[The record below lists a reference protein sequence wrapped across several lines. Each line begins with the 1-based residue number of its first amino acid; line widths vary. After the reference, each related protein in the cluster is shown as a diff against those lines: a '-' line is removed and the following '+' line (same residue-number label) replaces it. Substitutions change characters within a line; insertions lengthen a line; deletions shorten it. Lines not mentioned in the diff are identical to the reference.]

1 MANLNLSQFTTKT
14 LVEDADW
21 VFVWDTAGAISKK
34 VSRNSLLSVGSIAT
48 STPVTISQTWTDAAV
63 AFAAMKIVATD
74 TNSLA
79 TSDFLELYSGTSTQ
93 PLRLDIQKTGQV
105 NIYGTWTNSTTYE
118 RLSLS
123 APTAANA
130 IIGTNRSGGTARG
143 LDFHTEG
150 TARMT
155 IGTNGNVGIG
165 TTAPRTKLHL
175 EDTASIPLV
184 EFSGATVANFT
195 GVGFSPSIATNT
207 CARIGPAST
216 TSGGLILSGFTSSSN
231 IHPPLIFAGYNGS
244 TAPTTS
250 CIAFASWKHNG
261 STGRVV
267 LADAEI
273 SSQWSNGTTPLITL
287 LGGGNLGIGTT
298 APSSKLE
305 VVGAVTVSTYIKV
318 SPVAVTSLP
327 DAATAGV
334 GARAFVNDAL
344 VPVFGSAVANGG
356 SAKVPVYS
364 DGSAWYVG

>member
-63 AFAAMKIVATD
+63 AFTAMKIVATD
-74 TNSLA
+74 TNSA
-79 TSDFLELYSGTSTQ
+79 SGSDFLELYSGTSTQ
-93 PLRLDIQKTGQV
+93 PLRLDIQKSGQI
-105 NIYGTWTNSTTYE
+105 NIYGTWTDSSTYE

-143 LDFHTEG
+143 LDLHTDG
-150 TARMT
+150 AARMT
-155 IGTNGNVGIG
+155 IGTTGNVGIG
-165 TTAPRTKLHL
+165 TTAPVAKLHVAGIDGDQ
-175 EDTASIPLV
+175 DTKR
-184 EFSGATVANFT
+184 VALFQ
-195 GVGFSPSIATNT
+195 SKD
-207 CARIGPAST
+207 
-216 TSGGLILSGFTSSSN
+216 LN
-231 IHPPLIFAGYNGS
+231 IHNNFSVVGITALDPTVNTFQHRLLDLDYTTES
-244 TAPTTS
+244 TATGTYIRMLRGGVEKAG
-250 CIAFASWKHNG
+250 IA
-261 STGRVV
+261 
-267 LADAEI
+267 LADDEFVITGDVVERLRI
-273 SSQWSNGTTPLITL
+273 SAA
-287 LGGGNLGIGTT
+287 GNVGIGTT

-327 DAATAGV
+327 SATTAGV

-344 VPVFGSAVANGG
+344 APVFGSAVAGLG
-356 SAKVPVYS
+356 AVAVPVYS